1 VSRDDVDRWAA
12 EKLKGVPQPLPH
24 EETTQSFAGKKGE
37 RLTVAHRSFYLFK
50 IDEIRPTDTL
60 SGYATEIEGIF
71 VGADTLFYTPFWTP
85 PTGVLSVN
93 FWPWWK
99 RQGKQ
104 PTADALIDIS
114 ICLKFLED
122 AEWSAR
128 LIGRAFGKEEGD
140 TRAIARERAVRKH
153 EASILRDHPAA
164 ADNPQFQEMIK
175 RMLEVP

>member
-1 VSRDDVDRWAA
+1 MSRDDVDRWAT
-12 EKLKGVPQPLPH
+12 EKQSLPH

-50 IDEIRPTDTL
+50 IDEIEATDTR
-60 SGYATEIEGIF
+60 GGRATEITGLFI
-71 VGADTLFYTPFWTP
+71 GADTQFYDPAGV
-85 PTGVLSVN
+85 GVLSVD
-93 FWPWWK
+93 FSVKKLALPLLT
-99 RQGKQ
+99 
-104 PTADALIDIS
+104 TAYPLIDIS

-122 AEWSAR
+122 AEWSAK

-153 EASILRDHPAA
+153 EASILRDNPAA